1 MTSATLTS
9 HATRLASI
17 EAELAGHSRRRVPR
31 ELRRR
36 HLLELATELFS
47 ERSFE
52 AASMDELS
60 RRAAVSK
67 PVIYGQFGS
76 KDGLLAAVI
85 DALGIELNEALVG
98 AVAGRTEPADLLEAG
113 SLAFFRFV
121 GERRTTWAMAFGAV
135 RSLDGS
141 SRAAAEKIAEI
152 RTRQDGLVAAV
163 ILASARAMGTEPDP
177 LELSAITR
185 GLNGV
190 YEGLVE
196 WWEEHPEVEAERLAD
211 WVVALVLPG
220 LTAMA
225 GEGAGDGSGRV
236 GEREEA

>member
-1 MTSATLTS
+1 MTVTSATQTV
-9 HATRLASI
+9 HRARLAAI
-17 EAELAGHSRRRVPR
+17 EEELGSHPHRRVPR

-47 ERSFE
+47 ERGFE
-52 AASMDELS
+52 AASMDELAT
-60 RRAAVSK
+60 RAAVSK
-67 PVIYGQFGS
+67 PVIYDQFGS

-85 DALGIELNEALVG
+85 DALGIELNEAVVA
-98 AVAGRTEPADLLEAG
+98 AVAGRTDPADLLEAG

-121 GERRTTWAMAFGAV
+121 SERRATWTMAFGAA
-135 RSLDGS
+135 RSLDDS
-141 SRAAAEKIAEI
+141 SRPAAERIAEI
-152 RTRQDGLVAAV
+152 RARQDGLVAAV
-163 ILASARAMGTEPDP
+163 ILASAREMGTEPDP

-196 WWEEHPEVEAERLAD
+196 WWEGHPDVEAERLAG
-211 WVVALVLPG
+211 WTVALVLPG

-225 GEGAGDGSGRV
+225 EG
-236 GEREEA
+236 